1 MAPLTVGHAS
11 VDFAQ
16 GALPA
21 LLPYLRDEHGLSY
34 VQVGALVLA
43 MTVSSSL
50 VQPLFGALSDRG
62 GGLWILP
69 AGIVASALGVGA
81 IAFAPEFWTVFA
93 CVLVSGVG
101 VAAYH
106 PAGTRAA
113 RDVARNQPAAGMS
126 IFSVGGNAG
135 VAAGPLLAG
144 TAAAV
149 FGMRGILLVAVPG
162 LLGAAYVTKALSYL
176 RREAVAHAKRV
187 AAHPDQ
193 PDRPR
198 AFALLLSQ
206 VMLRGYVY
214 FGLLAFVPL
223 YETQERGRSATY
235 GAVLLTLMLA
245 AGAVATLC
253 TGRIADRIGVNAVM
267 LGATAVVPPATLL
280 YLVNDGVPGV
290 IGLTISG
297 AGMIATFTASI
308 VMSQAY
314 MPSRPATAAGL
325 SIGLSMGL
333 GGVASVGIGA
343 IADATGLE
351 PALLSCVFVAV
362 VATGVS
368 AILPAARR

>member
-16 GALPA
+16 GAIPA

-81 IAFAPEFWTVFA
+81 IAFAPSFWAVFA

-106 PAGTRAA
+106 PAGARAA
-113 RDVARNQPAAGMS
+113 RDVARDQPAAGMS

-144 TAAAV
+144 AAAAV
-149 FGMRGILLVAVPG
+149 FGVNGILLCAVPG
-162 LLGAAYVTKALSYL
+162 LLGAAYVTRALPAL
-176 RREAVAHAKRV
+176 AREAVAHARR
-187 AAHPDQ
+187 AAARPAEQ
-193 PDRPR
+193 DRPR
-198 AFALLLSQ
+198 AFAMLLSQ

-223 YETQERGRSATY
+223 YETQDRGRSATY
-235 GAVLLTLMLA
+235 GAVLLTLMLG
-245 AGAVATLC
+245 AGAIATLC

-280 YLVNDGVPGV
+280 YLLDDGPLGV
-290 IGLTISG
+290 AGLIVSG
-297 AGMIATFTASI
+297 AGLIATFTASI

-325 SIGLSMGL
+325 SIGLSMGI

-351 PALLSCVFVAV
+351 SALLSCVGVAV
-362 VATGVS
+362 VAAGVS
-368 AILPAARR
+368 AILPPARR